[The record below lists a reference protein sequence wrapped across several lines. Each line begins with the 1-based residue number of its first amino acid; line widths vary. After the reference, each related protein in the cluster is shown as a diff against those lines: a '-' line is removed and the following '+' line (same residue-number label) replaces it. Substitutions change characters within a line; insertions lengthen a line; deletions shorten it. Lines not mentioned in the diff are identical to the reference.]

1 MNIDSTDEYLRD
13 NLENIMKGEWD
24 NHFDSSQLE
33 VARKESFMLN
43 HISIE
48 ERNIIFEYGE
58 VKIRYKF
65 DSDPLDFHMYGVDSK
80 MHMFSMI
87 KNDESFLNTYTAFIR
102 DWKITTIID
111 K

>member
-1 MNIDSTDEYLRD
+1 MNLDKTDEYLRD

-48 ERNIIFEYGE
+48 ERNIMFEYNGI
-58 VKIRYKF
+58 KIRYKF
-65 DSDPLDFHMYGVDSK
+65 DSDPSDFHMHDGDFK
-80 MHMFSMI
+80 MHMLSMI
-87 KNDESFLNTYTAFIR
+87 KNDESFLKSYTSFLR
-102 DWKITTIID
+102 DWKIGKIIE
-111 K
+111 

>member
-1 MNIDSTDEYLRD
+1 MKLDSTDEYLRD
-13 NLENIMKGEWD
+13 NLENIMKGEWN

-33 VARKESFMLN
+33 MARKESFMLN

-48 ERNIIFEYGE
+48 ERNINFEYGG

-65 DSDPLDFHMYGVDSK
+65 DSDPLDFHMHGGDFK

-87 KNDESFLNTYTAFIR
+87 KSDESFLKSYTSFLR